1 MTTIDDELSAALK
14 DQAAKEAAGLII
26 DSEEFLKLAVGAAER
41 LLGVGRCF
49 ATEYYFY
56 GGANKKIMDL
66 CATRMAEAMGAIQK
80 LDATIRA
87 AIEEAA
93 ESETTTA

>member
-1 MTTIDDELSAALK
+1 MTTRNDELSAALK

-26 DSEEFLKLAVGAAER
+26 DSEEFLKLAGGAAER

-56 GGANKKIMDL
+56 GGENKKTMGL
-66 CATRMAEAMGAIQK
+66 CATRMAEAMEAMQK

-87 AIEEAA
+87 AREEAA
-93 ESETTTA
+93 APETTTA